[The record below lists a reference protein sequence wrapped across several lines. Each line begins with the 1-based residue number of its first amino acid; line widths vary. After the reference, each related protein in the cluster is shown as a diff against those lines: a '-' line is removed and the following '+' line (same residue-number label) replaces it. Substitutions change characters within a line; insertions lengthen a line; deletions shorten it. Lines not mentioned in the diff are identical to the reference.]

1 MILKEIKIL
10 SLFLVIVFLISL
22 PAAATSLW
30 SDNSQDLYQDYP
42 DYEMGDIIT
51 VLIEENASAIQSA
64 NSDASQSSNYNAQE
78 GGGILDFLP
87 FFDFSYSDSETAD
100 GETQRSGTLQ
110 ADITT
115 EVVELRENGNL
126 QIKGSKRVKI
136 NGEIQTIILEGVIR
150 PQDINFDNE
159 VSSKRVSNANIEYEG
174 EGVVG
179 DKQDPGVL
187 TRLFNFIF

>member
-1 MILKEIKIL
+1 MYLDKFKFIGIMLI
-10 SLFLVIVFLISL
+10 IVFLAASS
-22 PAAATSLW
+22 AAAESLW
-30 SDNSQDLYQDYP
+30 SDNSKGLYQDYP

-51 VLIEENASAIQSA
+51 VVIEEDASAIQSA
-64 NSDASQSSNYNAQE
+64 NSDTSQGSDYNAE
-78 GGGILDFLP
+78 GGGLLDFIP
-87 FFDFSYSDSETAD
+87 FLDFSYSDSESAD
-100 GETQRSGTLQ
+100 GQTQRSGTLE

-115 EVVELRENGNL
+115 QVVELRENGNL
-126 QIKGSKRVKI
+126 KIQGRKRVKI

-179 DKQDPGVL
+179 DKQDPGLL

>member
-1 MILKEIKIL
+1 MILNKFKLAAIL
-10 SLFLVIVFLISL
+10 IIIIFLTVL
-22 PAAATSLW
+22 PAAAESLW

-51 VLIEENASAIQSA
+51 VVIEEDASAIQSA
-64 NSDASQSSNYNAQE
+64 NSDASQDSNYNAE
-78 GGGILDFLP
+78 SGGLLDFIP

-100 GETQRSGTLQ
+100 GQTQRSGTLE

-115 EVVELRENGNL
+115 EVVELRDNGNL
-126 QIKGSKRVKI
+126 KIQGSKRVKI
-136 NGEIQTIILEGVIR
+136 NGEIQTIVLEGVIR

-159 VSSKRVSNANIEYEG
+159 VSSKRVSSANIEYEG

-179 DKQDPGVL
+179 DKQDPGLL
-187 TRLFNFIF
+187 TRLVNFIF